1 MHSAVMNGVSSTS
14 HHRVFRFL
22 VSFALAAILV
32 LCIVATSYAVPA
44 APAGG
49 RPSNSAEQMLYDA
62 VNRERA
68 SLGLRQLQWDTAL
81 ANAARL
87 HTTLLAE
94 HDTLSHRFE
103 GEADL
108 QTRLRLAGARFS
120 LVAENVAQAPDVST
134 LHIAWMNSAP
144 HRANIL
150 DPQVDSIGIAIERRG
165 EEYYATQDFAAVVAS
180 MTREEQEQQ
189 VARLLYANGVTII
202 GSVDDARRGCDQNRP
217 SFGTQPAAIA
227 RFETS
232 DLNRL
237 PNDLARM
244 IASGRFRHGAV
255 GACEVPVVTPFAR
268 FRLTVL
274 LYP

>member
-1 MHSAVMNGVSSTS
+1 VSGAFP
-14 HHRVFRFL
+14 HPVLRVL
-22 VSFALAAILV
+22 VSLALAAILV
-32 LCIVATSYAVPA
+32 LCFVSTSYAAA
-44 APAGG
+44 APAA
-49 RPSNSAEQMLYDA
+49 RPSNAEQTLYDA

-87 HTTLLAE
+87 HTTLLAD
-94 HDTLSHRFE
+94 HDALSHRFD

-108 QTRLRLAGARFS
+108 QTRLRMAGASFR
-120 LVAENVAQAPDVST
+120 LVAENVAEAPDVST

-165 EEYYATQDFAAVVAS
+165 EQYFATQDFAAVVAS

-189 VARLLYANGVTII
+189 VARLLFANGLSLADNVE
-202 GSVDDARRGCDQNRP
+202 DARKSCDQNRA
-217 SFGTQPAAIA
+217 FFLAQPASIA

-232 DLNRL
+232 DLGHL
-237 PNDLARM
+237 PPELERM
-244 IASGRFRHGAV
+244 VVSGRFRRAAV
-255 GACEVPVVTPFAR
+255 GACEVPTATPFAR
-268 FRLTVL
+268 FKLTVL
-274 LYP
+274 LYQ

>member
-1 MHSAVMNGVSSTS
+1 VNGTLR
-14 HHRVFRFL
+14 HRVLRLL
-22 VSFALAAILV
+22 VSFALAALLV
-32 LCIVATSYAVPA
+32 LCFVAISFAAPAVPA
-44 APAGG
+44 GA
-49 RPSNSAEQMLYDA
+49 RPFSSAEQMLYDA
-62 VNRERA
+62 VNRERS
-68 SLGLRQLQWDTAL
+68 SLGLRSLQWDNAL

-87 HTTLLAE
+87 HTTLLAT
-94 HDTLSHRFE
+94 HDALSHRFD

-108 QTRLRLAGARFS
+108 QTRLRMAGASFS

-165 EEYYATQDFAAVVAS
+165 EEYYATQDFAAVVVP

-189 VARLLYANGVTII
+189 IARLLQANGLSLVP
-202 GSVDDARRGCDQNRP
+202 GVDDARKNCDQNRLA
-217 SFGTQPAAIA
+217 FGAQPVAIA

-237 PNDLARM
+237 PNDLGRLV
-244 IASGRFRHGAV
+244 ASGKFHHASV
-255 GACEVPVVTPFAR
+255 GACELPAGSPFAR

-274 LYP
+274 LYQ

>member
-1 MHSAVMNGVSSTS
+1 VNGTLR
-14 HHRVFRFL
+14 HRVLRIL

-32 LCIVATSYAVPA
+32 LCFVASSYAAPA
-44 APAGG
+44 AAGG
-49 RPSNSAEQMLYDA
+49 RPSNSAEQVLYDA

-68 SLGLRQLQWDTAL
+68 SLGLRQLQWDNAL

-87 HTTLLAE
+87 HTTLLAV
-94 HDTLSHRFE
+94 HDSLSHRFE

-108 QTRLRLAGARFS
+108 QTRLRMAGASFS
-120 LVAENVAQAPDVST
+120 LVAENVAEAPDVST

-165 EEYYATQDFAAVVAS
+165 EQYYATQDFAAVVAPLS
-180 MTREEQEQQ
+180 REEQEQQ
-189 VARLLYANGVTII
+189 VARLLQANGISLVPN
-202 GSVDDARRGCDQNRP
+202 VDEARRNCDANHLGS
-217 SFGTQPAAIA
+217 SFQPVTIA

-237 PNDLARM
+237 PNDLGRM
-244 IASGRFRHGAV
+244 VASGRFRRAAV
-255 GACEVPVVTPFAR
+255 GACELPAVTPFAR

-274 LYP
+274 LYQ

>member
-1 MHSAVMNGVSSTS
+1 MNGTLR
-14 HHRVFRFL
+14 HRVLRLL
-22 VSFALAAILV
+22 VSLALAALLV
-32 LCIVATSYAVPA
+32 LCFVATSFAAPV
-44 APAGG
+44 APAGA

-62 VNRERA
+62 VNRERS
-68 SLGLRQLQWDTAL
+68 SLGLRQLQWDNAL

-87 HTTLLAE
+87 HTTLLAT
-94 HDTLSHRFE
+94 HDALSHRFD

-108 QTRLRLAGARFS
+108 QTRLRMAGASFS

-165 EEYYATQDFAAVVAS
+165 EEYYATQDFAAVVIP

-189 VARLLYANGVTII
+189 IARLLQANGLSIVP
-202 GSVDDARRGCDQNRP
+202 GVDDARKNCDQNRLA
-217 SFGTQPAAIA
+217 FGAQPVAIA

-232 DLNRL
+232 DLSRL
-237 PNDLARM
+237 PNDLGRLVT
-244 IASGRFRHGAV
+244 SGKFRHASV
-255 GACEVPVVTPFAR
+255 GACELPAGSPFAR

-274 LYP
+274 LYQ

>member
-1 MHSAVMNGVSSTS
+1 M
-14 HHRVFRFL
+14 
-22 VSFALAAILV
+22 
-32 LCIVATSYAVPA
+32 LCFVATSFA
-44 APAGG
+44 APASPAA
-49 RPSNSAEQMLYDA
+49 RPATSAEQTLYDA

-68 SLGLRQLQWDTAL
+68 TLGLRQLQWDNAL

-87 HTTLLAE
+87 HTTLLAT
-94 HDTLSHRFE
+94 HDALSHRFD

-108 QTRLRLAGARFS
+108 QTRLRMAGASFS
-120 LVAENVAQAPDVST
+120 LVAEIVAEAPDIST

-165 EEYYATQDFAAVVAS
+165 EEYYATQDFAAVVS
-180 MTREEQEQQ
+180 PMTREEQEQQ
-189 VARLLYANGVTII
+189 IASLLQANGLSSVP
-202 GSVDDARRGCDQNRP
+202 GVDDARRNCDQNR
-217 SFGTQPAAIA
+217 SAFGAQPVAIA

-237 PNDLARM
+237 PNDLGRLV
-244 IASGRFRHGAV
+244 ASGKFRRASV
-255 GACEVPVVTPFAR
+255 AACDVPTIRQFSR
-268 FRLTVL
+268 FRLAVL

>member
-1 MHSAVMNGVSSTS
+1 M
-14 HHRVFRFL
+14 L
-22 VSFALAAILV
+22 VSVALAAILV
-32 LCIVATSYAVPA
+32 LCFVATSFAAPAVPA
-44 APAGG
+44 A

-68 SLGLRQLQWDTAL
+68 SLGLRQLQWDNAL

-87 HTTLLAE
+87 HTTLLAA
-94 HDTLSHRFE
+94 HDSLSHRFD

-108 QTRLRLAGARFS
+108 QTRLRMAGASFS
-120 LVAENVAQAPDVST
+120 LVAENVAEAPDVST

-150 DPQVDSIGIAIERRG
+150 DPQVDAIGIAIERRG
-165 EEYYATQDFAAVVAS
+165 EQYFATQDFAAVVAPLS
-180 MTREEQEQQ
+180 REEQEQLI
-189 VARLLYANGVTII
+189 ARLLQANGLSIVP
-202 GSVDDARRGCDQNRP
+202 GVDEARSNCDQNRAG
-217 SFGTQPAAIA
+217 FAAQPAAIV

-232 DLNRL
+232 DLSRL
-237 PNDLARM
+237 PNDLGR
-244 IASGRFRHGAV
+244 ISASRKFRRASV
-255 GACEVPVVTPFAR
+255 GACELPTGGPFAR

>member
-1 MHSAVMNGVSSTS
+1 MNGTLR
-14 HHRVFRFL
+14 HRVLRLL
-22 VSFALAAILV
+22 VSFALAALLM
-32 LCIVATSYAVPA
+32 LCFVASSFAAPA
-44 APAGG
+44 APAGA
-49 RPSNSAEQMLYDA
+49 RPFSSAEQMLYDA
-62 VNRERA
+62 VNRERS
-68 SLGLRQLQWDTAL
+68 SLGLRPLQWDNAL
-81 ANAARL
+81 ASAARL
-87 HTTLLAE
+87 HTTLLAT
-94 HDTLSHRFE
+94 HDALSHRFD

-108 QTRLRLAGARFS
+108 QTRLRMAGASFS

-165 EEYYATQDFAAVVAS
+165 EEYYATQDFAAVVVP

-189 VARLLYANGVTII
+189 IVPG
-202 GSVDDARRGCDQNRP
+202 VDDARKNCDQNRLA
-217 SFGTQPAAIA
+217 FGLQPVAIA

-237 PNDLARM
+237 PNDLGRLV
-244 IASGRFRHGAV
+244 ASGKFRHASV
-255 GACEVPVVTPFAR
+255 GACELPAGSPFAR

-274 LYP
+274 LYQ

>member
-1 MHSAVMNGVSSTS
+1 VNGTIRQHVI
-14 HHRVFRFL
+14 RIL
-22 VSFALAAILV
+22 VSAALATIIV
-32 LCIVATSYAVPA
+32 LCFVATSFAAPA
-44 APAGG
+44 APAA
-49 RPSNSAEQMLYDA
+49 RPPNSAEQMLYDA

-68 SLGLRQLQWDTAL
+68 TLGLRQLQWDNAL

-87 HTTLLAE
+87 RTALLAT
-94 HDTLSHRFE
+94 HDALSHRFD

-108 QTRLRLAGARFS
+108 QTRLRMAGASFS
-120 LVAENVAQAPDVST
+120 LVAENVAEAPDVST

-165 EEYYATQDFAAVVAS
+165 EEYYATQDFAAVVAALS
-180 MTREEQEQQ
+180 REEQERQI
-189 VARLLYANGVTII
+189 ARLLQANGLSIVP
-202 GSVDDARRGCDQNRP
+202 GVDDARKNCDQNRLA
-217 SFGTQPAAIA
+217 FGAQPVAIA

-237 PNDLARM
+237 PNDLGRLVTSGKFHH
-244 IASGRFRHGAV
+244 ASV
-255 GACEVPVVTPFAR
+255 GACELPAGSPFAR

-274 LYP
+274 LYQ

>member
-1 MHSAVMNGVSSTS
+1 VNGTLR
-14 HHRVFRFL
+14 HRVLRLL
-22 VSFALAAILV
+22 VSLALAALLV
-32 LCIVATSYAVPA
+32 LCFVATSFA
-44 APAGG
+44 APASPAAA

-62 VNRERA
+62 VNRERSA
-68 SLGLRQLQWDTAL
+68 LGLRQLQWDNAL

-87 HTTLLAE
+87 HTTLLAT
-94 HDTLSHRFE
+94 HDALSHRFD

-108 QTRLRLAGARFS
+108 QTRLRMAGASFS

-150 DPQVDSIGIAIERRG
+150 DPQVDAIGIAIERRG
-165 EEYYATQDFAAVVAS
+165 EEYYATQDFAAVVAP

-189 VARLLYANGVTII
+189 IARLLQANGLSIVP
-202 GSVDDARRGCDQNRP
+202 GVDDARKNCDQNRLA
-217 SFGTQPAAIA
+217 FGAQPVAIA

-237 PNDLARM
+237 PNDLGRLVTSGKFHH
-244 IASGRFRHGAV
+244 ASV
-255 GACEVPVVTPFAR
+255 GACELPAGSPFAR

-274 LYP
+274 LYQ

>member
-1 MHSAVMNGVSSTS
+1 MKNVNGTIRQHVLRIAVSA
-14 HHRVFRFL
+14 
-22 VSFALAAILV
+22 ALAAILV
-32 LCIVATSYAVPA
+32 LCFVATSFAAPA
-44 APAGG
+44 APAA

-68 SLGLRQLQWDTAL
+68 SLGLRQLQWDNAL
-81 ANAARL
+81 ASAARL
-87 HTTLLAE
+87 HTTLLAT
-94 HDTLSHRFE
+94 HDALSHRFD

-108 QTRLRLAGARFS
+108 QTRLRMAGASFS
-120 LVAENVAQAPDVST
+120 LVAENVAEAPDVST

-165 EEYYATQDFAAVVAS
+165 EQLYATQDFAAVVAPLS
-180 MTREEQEQQ
+180 REEQEQQ
-189 VARLLYANGVTII
+189 IARLLQANGLSIVP
-202 GSVDDARRGCDQNRP
+202 GVDDARRNCDQNR
-217 SFGTQPAAIA
+217 SAFGAQPATIA

-237 PNDLARM
+237 PNDLGRLV
-244 IASGRFRHGAV
+244 ASGKYRHASV
-255 GACEVPVVTPFAR
+255 AACEVPTVSQFAR

-274 LYP
+274 LYQ

>member
-1 MHSAVMNGVSSTS
+1 MRGNLRHSVLRIVVS
-14 HHRVFRFL
+14 L
-22 VSFALAAILV
+22 VLATIIV
-32 LCIVATSYAVPA
+32 LCIVSTSYAAPAPA
-44 APAGG
+44 A

-87 HTTLLAE
+87 HTTLLAD
-94 HDTLSHRFE
+94 HDALSHRFA

-108 QTRLRLAGARFS
+108 QTRLRMAGATFR

-134 LHIAWMNSAP
+134 LHISWMNSPP

-165 EEYYATQDFAAVVAS
+165 EEYFATQDFAAVVAPLS
-180 MTREEQEQQ
+180 REQQEQQ
-189 VARLLYANGVTII
+189 VARLLQANGITLLNGTEI
-202 GSVDDARRGCDQNRP
+202 ARENCDRNQIPFN
-217 SFGTQPAAIA
+217 TQPVTVA

-232 DLNRL
+232 DLGQL
-237 PNDLARM
+237 PNQLAKM
-244 IASGRFRHGAV
+244 VASGKYRRAVV
-255 GACEVPVVTPFAR
+255 GACDVPSVTPFAR
-268 FRLTVL
+268 FKLTVL